1 MMKTTTKLAFTTF
14 MLFLVTGVALA
25 APAAEN
31 WDNLCASCHGA
42 DGKAQ
47 TKTGKKLKLRDY
59 TEAKVQAELKD
70 DAMAKAITDG
80 VKIDGKEKMKAYKE
94 EISGS
99 EIQELVAYVR
109 KFKV

>member
-70 DAMAKAITDG
+70 DAMTKAIADG

>member
-1 MMKTTTKLAFTTF
+1 

-109 KFKV
+109 KLKV

>member
-1 MMKTTTKLAFTTF
+1 MKTTTKLAFTPL
-14 MLFLVTGVALA
+14 MLFLVTGLALA

>member
-109 KFKV
+109 KFKA

>member
-1 MMKTTTKLAFTTF
+1 MKTTTKLAFTTF

>member
-1 MMKTTTKLAFTTF
+1 

-70 DAMAKAITDG
+70 DAMTKAIADG

-109 KFKV
+109 KLKV